1 MRRRVWIVVGIV
13 AVFAVI
19 GAPSCGPSAAKQQ
32 AAKQQAAK
40 HDAHTTSVHDG
51 GKAHTSLYDKAAG
64 AEPPAY
70 RVVYATRSRSS
81 RVDAWIV
88 TAKTGDKAK
97 LGAILIHEQQRT
109 GADLYV
115 AGFAPN
121 KAALD
126 SGGVFAYGQLAATAK
141 GKAYMSGRQDLSKV
155 GKVPYMSFGGGG

>member
-1 MRRRVWIVVGIV
+1 MRKRVWIVLGIV
-13 AVFAVI
+13 AVLAVI

-32 AAKQQAAK
+32 AAKPAT
-40 HDAHTTSVHDG
+40 HDAHTSVHDG
-51 GKAHTSLYDKAAG
+51 GKAHTGLYDKAAG

-88 TAKTGDKAK
+88 TAKTSDKAK
-97 LGAILIHEQQRT
+97 LGAILIHEQEHT

-141 GKAYMSGRQDLSKV
+141 GKAYMTGQQDLSKV
-155 GKVPYMSFGGGG
+155 GKVPYMSFGGGGDR